1 MNERKKKKKV
11 SVNVENKKIKR
22 LKFVGIEVR
31 QFACHQVVIVTV
43 QMC

>member
-11 SVNVENKKIKR
+11 GVNVENKKIKR
-22 LKFVGIEVR
+22 LKFVGIEVSL
-31 QFACHQVVIVTV
+31 FACHQVVIVTV